1 MNPHQHDRIANLRSR
16 SQRQRDGYLYV
27 AVLFTSL
34 VVLTAATAAFS
45 ISTSTLRSE
54 NDRTNQDDALW
65 LAESEMQRQ
74 IAIINGS
81 GTWRD
86 KHTNDT
92 FVDWHPLNLDEV
104 SWSDE
109 SSVRHK
115 FYDSDGDLA
124 DDTFDPVRLTV
135 HARSGTSHVAVSVEL
150 EPDPIPLD
158 LLRYSITAGDDL
170 AIAPSGS
177 VVTEREVQVSDNTTG
192 NPSGLL
198 ITPELQCGGRV
209 EISVRGEQKPAQVTM
224 PPHDVVKRYITLGT
238 EIPAAKIP
246 QSNGELRLAN
256 RLLTKRDNPFGPVDR
271 AGIYWIDAGG
281 ARVVIKDCRFEATLA
296 ITNAS
301 KIRIRDGV
309 VWRYPNQADVI
320 LATNTTLTLANIEP
334 TLDENA
340 VGVNFNP
347 TSSPYRGTE
356 SNATAND
363 VYPTEL
369 TGILYTSADIRIS
382 PRTEG
387 RTLKIT
393 GSIIGRDLRLNGSLS
408 LHSLNEV
415 LASPPPGLS
424 DPTPM
429 RLIRSSFRRIP
440 PPL

>member
-1 MNPHQHDRIANLRSR
+1 MNQRQQNCIANSPRR

-34 VVLTAATAAFS
+34 VVLTAATTAFS

-74 IAIINGS
+74 LAIIKSS
-81 GTWRD
+81 GTWRN

-92 FVDWHPLNLDEV
+92 FVDWHSLKLDEV

-124 DDTFDPVRLTV
+124 DDNFDSVRLTV
-135 HARSGTSHVAVSVEL
+135 HARSATSHAAVSVEL

-158 LLRYSITAGDDL
+158 LLRYSITTGDDL
-170 AIAPSGS
+170 KIPTIDS
-177 VVTEREVQVSDNTTG
+177 VVTERAVQVSDNTTG
-192 NPSGLL
+192 SPESLL
-198 ITPELQCGGRV
+198 TTPQLHCSGRV
-209 EISVRGEQKPAQVTM
+209 EISVRGEQKTASVTM
-224 PPHDVVKRYITLGT
+224 PPHDVVDRYISLGT
-238 EIPAAKIP
+238 EIPNAEIP
-246 QSNGELRLAN
+246 RSSRDLLLAN
-256 RLLTKRDNPFGPVDR
+256 RLLTKKDNPFGPVDK

-281 ARVVIKDCRFEATLA
+281 ARVIIKNCRLEATLA
-296 ITNAS
+296 ITNSANV
-301 KIRIRDGV
+301 RIHNGV

-320 LATNTTLTLANIEP
+320 LATNTILTLSNITP
-334 TLDENA
+334 TLDENT

-356 SNATAND
+356 SNLTAKD

-369 TGILYTSADIRIS
+369 TGILYTSGNMRINR
-382 PRTEG
+382 RTDG

-393 GSIIGRDLRLNGSLS
+393 GSLISRDLHLNGSVS
-408 LHSLNEV
+408 LHSLDEV
-415 LASPPPGLS
+415 LTFPPPGLS

-440 PPL
+440 PPQ